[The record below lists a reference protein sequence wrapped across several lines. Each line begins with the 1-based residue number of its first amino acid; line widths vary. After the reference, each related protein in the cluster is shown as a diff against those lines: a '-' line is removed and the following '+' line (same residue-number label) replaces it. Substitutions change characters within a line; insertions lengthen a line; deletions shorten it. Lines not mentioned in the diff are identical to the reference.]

1 MTPLAIA
8 AGIAVAL
15 GAALAGG
22 AREPR
27 AAAVG
32 VVFVLCLGPFTSDP
46 LPAGLSLAYRVV
58 GGVLAAFL
66 VLVASR
72 GVRAP
77 AGSPLGLP
85 ASLAAAAAAVA
96 AGTGATALGIPAA
109 GSPSSLAAG
118 LACVAL
124 VAAPLAV
131 ARDAFRMA
139 TGIVVLGAGAILLR
153 DGLAGTPGPGETL
166 IAGATLVLLAV
177 TSVALVW
184 PATRPTDRPAIPELA
199 TLTRAVRGGRRP

>member
-22 AREPR
+22 AREAR

-32 VVFVLCLGPFTSDP
+32 VLFVLCLAPFTSDP
-46 LPAGLSLAYRVV
+46 LPGGLSLAYRVV
-58 GGVLAAFL
+58 AGVLGAFL

-96 AGTGATALGIPAA
+96 AGTGATALGLPAA

-118 LACVAL
+118 LACIAMV
-124 VAAPLAV
+124 VAPLVV
-131 ARDAFRMA
+131 ARDAFRIT
-139 TGIVVLGAGAILLR
+139 TGIVVLAAGSTLVR
-153 DGLAGTPGPGETL
+153 DGIVGTAGPGETL
-166 IAGATLVLLAV
+166 LTGAMLVLLAATGV
-177 TSVALVW
+177 TLVGR
-184 PATRPTDRPAIPELA
+184 ARDRPTTPDLA
-199 TLTRAVRGGRRP
+199 ASMHSIREGRRP

>member
-22 AREPR
+22 AREAR

-32 VVFVLCLGPFTSDP
+32 VLFVLCLGPFTSDP
-46 LPAGLSLAYRVV
+46 LPAGLPLAYRVV
-58 GGVLAAFL
+58 AGVLGAFL

-72 GVRAP
+72 GVRSP

-85 ASLAAAAAAVA
+85 ASLAAGAAAVA
-96 AGTGATALGIPAA
+96 AGTGATALGLPAA

-118 LACVAL
+118 LACIAMV
-124 VAAPLAV
+124 VAPLVV
-131 ARDAFRMA
+131 ARDAFRLT
-139 TGIVVLGAGAILLR
+139 TGIVVLGAGAILVR
-153 DGLAGTPGPGETL
+153 DGLLGTPGPGETL
-166 IAGATLVLLAV
+166 FAGATIVLLAV
-177 TSVALVW
+177 TGLALVG
-184 PATRPTDRPAIPELA
+184 PGPDRPPAPDLA
-199 TLTRAVRGGRRP
+199 ASARSLREGRRP